1 MKYLLLVYS
10 QEAGWEEQER
20 EQCMIDSTALCH
32 DLQAKGQYLAAS
44 PLHSVE
50 MATTVQIREG
60 KRLVTAGPFAETT
73 EQLGGYFLID
83 VDHLDEAIEIA
94 SRIPSCKKG
103 KIEIRPI
110 FELNGL
116 PDMSDSAAAMA
127 SPSAGE

>member
-1 MKYLLLVYS
+1 MKYLLLVYTAES
-10 QEAGWEEQER
+10 GWEEQER
-20 EQCMIDSTALCH
+20 ADCMAESTELCH
-32 DLQAKGQYLAAS
+32 ELNAKGQYLAAS

-50 MATTVQIREG
+50 TATTVQVRDG

-94 SRIPSCKKG
+94 SRIPGSKKG

-116 PDMSDSAAAMA
+116 PEASSSVQSAQVN
-127 SPSAGE
+127 